1 MKIFNKLAI
10 VATMAAGIGFTS
22 CQEELAYEVGA
33 PAAQD
38 SAVVYFADDLN
49 EVVLAIDDSTFQVS
63 IARTVTEAATYNLN
77 VALEDGVD
85 GNIVVPTTVTF
96 EEGETETAITVNV
109 TDIVL
114 MQDYTVNIAIDE
126 AWVNPYAVGDNTVLS
141 FVVKREDFAPYAEGT
156 YTDYFLYT
164 DAEGIPQPYAQVLE
178 YSPST
183 QMYRFK
189 NCWGFGTDVLFTWD
203 GAEKV
208 VVKPAIVSTGYV
220 HPSYGVITAN
230 YYNDYTYAVV
240 DPETNAVQMVFAI
253 EFTVAAGSFGSY
265 YNTFEFVKPN

>member
-38 SAVVYFADDLN
+38 SAIVYFADDLN

-77 VALEDGVD
+77 VALEDGVN

-141 FVVKREDFAPYAEGT
+141 FVVKREDFAPYVVGT
-156 YTDYFLYT
+156 YTDGFLY
-164 DAEGIPQPYAQVLE
+164 AESWETELQ

-240 DPETNAVQMVFAI
+240 DPETNAVQMAFAI
-253 EFTVAAGSFGSY
+253 EFRVATGSFGSY